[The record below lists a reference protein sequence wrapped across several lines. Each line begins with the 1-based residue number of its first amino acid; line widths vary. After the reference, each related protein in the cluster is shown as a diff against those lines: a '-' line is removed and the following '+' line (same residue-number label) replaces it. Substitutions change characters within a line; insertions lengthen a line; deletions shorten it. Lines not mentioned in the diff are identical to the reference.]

1 MYIYNK
7 MPQFRECYLSVRNY
21 KSTIPPQKMVKTL
34 PPNSSLPLFTLN
46 RPDIH
51 QEIVNDY
58 IKYSEQY
65 WIGVRRR
72 QRAYLANKKYVES
85 LNNQTQQPATAPVI
99 LPKKSKSYYIE
110 PYRPLQREVPETTSF
125 SEADKPLPK
134 SFLQKLSSCYKL

>member
-7 MPQFRECYLSVRNY
+7 MPQFRECYLSMQNY
-21 KSTIPPQKMVKTL
+21 KSTIPNQKMVKTL
-34 PPNSSLPLFTLN
+34 PPNSSLPLVTLN

-58 IKYSEQY
+58 IKYSELY

-85 LNNQTQQPATAPVI
+85 LNNKPQQTVTAPVI

-110 PYRPLQREVPETTSF
+110 PYAPIHATAPEATVISAEEPVKNSF
-125 SEADKPLPK
+125 YR
-134 SFLQKLSSCYKL
+134 KLSSCYKL